1 MRSSAAA
8 DRAEAL
14 CHRCFTRRLAV
25 WRRALAL
32 PIVVLGVSTR
42 AFAQPPAIERIT
54 FDEAIRRAAERNPS
68 AALAAA
74 QIVRADALLQQTRAA
89 TLLTVT
95 GNATSTTLN
104 TGVKFEDVTV
114 SPRTQLSASVDV
126 AFPLFAPVQW
136 ARRAQ
141 ARDVRDVAGFSAA
154 EIRRETALAA
164 ADAYLSV
171 IARRRVV
178 EANERARD
186 VAKAHFD
193 YAHTQQT
200 AGTGSL
206 LNELR
211 AQQELSGDEV
221 LVESSRLA
229 LYRAQEALGVL
240 LAADGPID
248 AAAEPA
254 FDVPADAPVDPAA
267 ALPQRTDLRL
277 FTARVGAAE
286 RIVSDSAKDRWPTVQ
301 GLFQPQLVYP
311 SPFFLPSRSWRA
323 LVLFSVPVLD
333 SGERAAVKR
342 ERSAAVTEARATLT
356 GALTQAK
363 SEVRAAREAVQ
374 SAERAL
380 ASARAAA
387 DQARRVV
394 DIVNISFRAGAAT
407 NIEVIDAERTARDA
421 DTAVA
426 VAEDALRRA
435 KLELLTSL
443 GRFP

>member
-1 MRSSAAA
+1 MHSAHVRRCLPLRWCRPFGLPVLTLALSSAP
-8 DRAEAL
+8 
-14 CHRCFTRRLAV
+14 
-25 WRRALAL
+25 ALAQVPTL
-32 PIVVLGVSTR
+32 
-42 AFAQPPAIERIT
+42 ERVT
-54 FDEAIRRAAERNPS
+54 FEEAIRRAVERNPS
-68 AALAAA
+68 AAIAAA
-74 QIVRADALLQQTRAA
+74 QILRADALLRQTRAA
-89 TLLTVT
+89 TLLSVT

-104 TGVKFEDVTV
+104 TGVSFEGTTVT
-114 SPRTQLSASVDV
+114 PRTQVSATVDV
-126 AFPLFAPVQW
+126 GFPLFAPAQW
-136 ARRAQ
+136 ARRAE
-141 ARDVRDVAGFSAA
+141 ARDLRGIADLSAA
-154 EIRRETALAA
+154 ETRRQTALAA

-186 VAKAHFD
+186 VARAHFD
-193 YAHTQQT
+193 YAHTQQV

-211 AQQELSGDEV
+211 AQQEVSGDEV

-254 FDVPADAPVDPAA
+254 FEVPADTPPVPA
-267 ALPQRTDLRL
+267 LVRQRSDLRL
-277 FTARVGAAE
+277 FSANVAAAE
-286 RIVSDSAKDRWPTVQ
+286 RVVRDTSKEYWPTAQ
-301 GLFQPQLVYP
+301 GIFQPQIIYP
-311 SPFFLPSRSWRA
+311 SGFFLPSKSWRA
-323 LVLFSVPVLD
+323 FLLFAVPVFD
-333 SGERAAVKR
+333 SGQRAALR
-342 ERSAAVTEARATLT
+342 QERTAAANQSRAALT
-356 GALTQAK
+356 GATTQAA

-426 VAEDALRRA
+426 VGEDTLRRA
-435 KLELLTSL
+435 KLELLTAL
-443 GRFP
+443 GRFPG